1 VKFLITGGAG
11 FIGSHLA
18 DRLIAREDEVL
29 VLDDLS
35 SGSLENIA
43 HLRDHPGFEFVEGS
57 VSDPSVVAPM
67 VLRSDVIVHLAAA
80 VGVRLILEKPVHTIE
95 NNLFGTAVVL
105 AVASDAHRDG
115 HSCKVLIASTS
126 EVYGK
131 GNRPPFRE
139 NDDITLGPTANSR
152 WAYAC
157 SKAMDEWLGL
167 AYWREFQL
175 PVVIA
180 RFFNTVGPRQTGRYG
195 MVLPNFVDQALAGE
209 PITVF
214 GTGRQSRC
222 FCHVGD
228 TVEGILQL
236 VDTPDTEG
244 EVFNIGSDREIT
256 MTALAETV
264 KRSINSDSPI
274 VLIPYDEAYARGFED
289 MERRV
294 PDASK
299 IERWTGFKPKK
310 TLDEIISD
318 VVADRRTRHAPTQ

>member
-1 VKFLITGGAG
+1 MKVLITGGAG

-18 DRLIAREDEVL
+18 DRLIARGDEVF

-43 HLRDHPGFEFVEGS
+43 HLRDHPRFEFAEGS
-57 VSDPSVVAPM
+57 AADPSFVAPM
-67 VLRSDVIVHLAAA
+67 VARSHVIVHLAAA

-139 NDDITLGPTANSR
+139 DDDITLGPTANSR

-175 PVVIA
+175 PVVVA

-195 MVLPNFVDQALAGE
+195 MVLPNFVDQALAGD

-214 GTGRQSRC
+214 GTGKQSRC
-222 FCHVGD
+222 FCHVND

-236 VDTPDTEG
+236 IDTSGTEG

-256 MTALAETV
+256 MTALAEMV
-264 KRSINSDSPI
+264 KRSINSGSPI
-274 VLIPYDEAYARGFED
+274 ELIPYHEAYAEGFED

-310 TLDEIISD
+310 TLDEIIAD
-318 VVADRRTRHAPTQ
+318 VVADRRTRHAPT

>member
-1 VKFLITGGAG
+1 MKVLITGGAG
-11 FIGSHLA
+11 FIGSHLS
-18 DRLIAREDEVL
+18 DRLIARGDEVL

-43 HLRDHPGFEFVEGS
+43 HLRQHPKFEFVEGS
-57 VSDPSVVAPM
+57 AADPSLVAPI
-67 VLRSDVIVHLAAA
+67 VARSDVIVHLAAA

-105 AVASDAHRDG
+105 SAASDAHRDG

-131 GNRPPFRE
+131 GNRLPFRE

-195 MVLPNFVDQALAGE
+195 MVLPNFVDQALAGD

-222 FCHVGD
+222 FCHVND

-236 VDTPDTEG
+236 IDTDGTEG

-256 MTALAETV
+256 MTALAEMV

-274 VLIPYDEAYARGFED
+274 ELIPYDEAYAQGFED

-310 TLDEIISD
+310 TLDEIIAD
-318 VVADRRTRHAPTQ
+318 VVADRRTRHAAT

>member
-1 VKFLITGGAG
+1 MKVFITGGAG

-18 DRLIAREDEVL
+18 DRLIARGDDVL

-43 HLRDHPGFEFVEGS
+43 HLREHPGFEFVEGS
-57 VSDPSVVAPM
+57 AADPSVVAPM
-67 VLRSDVIVHLAAA
+67 VARCDLIIHLAAA

-105 AVASDAHRDG
+105 SAASDAYRDG
-115 HSCKVLIASTS
+115 HKCKVLIASTS

-139 NDDITLGPTANSR
+139 DDDITLGPTANSR

-214 GTGRQSRC
+214 GTGKQSRC
-222 FCHVGD
+222 FCHVSD

-236 VDTPDTEG
+236 IDTPDTEG

-256 MTALAETV
+256 MTELAEMV
-264 KRSINSDSPI
+264 KRSIHSDSPI
-274 VLIPYDEAYARGFED
+274 ELIPYDEAYARGFED

-310 TLDEIISD
+310 TLDEIIAD
-318 VVADRRTRHAPTQ
+318 VVADRRARHAPT

>member
-1 VKFLITGGAG
+1 MKVFITGGAG

-18 DRLIAREDEVL
+18 DRLIARGDDVL

-43 HLRDHPGFEFVEGS
+43 HLREHPGFEFVEGS
-57 VSDPSVVAPM
+57 AADPSVVAPM
-67 VLRSDVIVHLAAA
+67 VARCDLIIHLAAA

-105 AVASDAHRDG
+105 SAASDAYRDG
-115 HSCKVLIASTS
+115 HKCKVLIASTS

-139 NDDITLGPTANSR
+139 DDDITLGPTANSR

-214 GTGRQSRC
+214 GTGKQSRC
-222 FCHVGD
+222 FCHVSD

-236 VDTPDTEG
+236 IDTADTEG

-256 MTALAETV
+256 MMTLAKMV
-264 KRSINSDSPI
+264 KSSMNSDSPI
-274 VLIPYDEAYARGFED
+274 ELIPYAEAYAEGFED

-299 IERWTGFKPKK
+299 IERWTGFKTKK
-310 TLDEIISD
+310 TLDEIIAD
-318 VVADRRTRHAPTQ
+318 VVADRRARHAPT

>member
-1 VKFLITGGAG
+1 VKVLITGGAG

-18 DRLIAREDEVL
+18 DRLIARGDDVL

-43 HLRDHPGFEFVEGS
+43 HLRDESKFEFVEGS
-57 VSDPSVVAPM
+57 AADPSLLAPLVA
-67 VLRSDVIVHLAAA
+67 RCNVIVHLAAA

-105 AVASDAHRDG
+105 AVASDAHNDG

-139 NDDITLGPTANSR
+139 DDDLTLGPTANSR

-167 AYWREFQL
+167 AYWREFHL
-175 PVVIA
+175 PVVVA

-214 GTGRQSRC
+214 GTGKQTRC
-222 FCHVGD
+222 FCHVSD
-228 TVEGILQL
+228 TVEGILRL
-236 VDTPDTEG
+236 IDTPDTEG

-256 MTALAETV
+256 MTQLAEMV
-264 KRSINSDSPI
+264 KRSIHSDS
-274 VLIPYDEAYARGFED
+274 LIELVPYDEAYAHGFED

-310 TLDEIISD
+310 TLDEIIAD
-318 VVADRRTRHAPTQ
+318 VVADRRARHAPT